1 MQKPVVRPRV
11 GTRGGQG
18 EQTLEV
24 TQVLQATLCNSP
36 APSPG
41 ADIPVSSAPG
51 GPRGGKGPGQAAVMP
66 KGQQQPCLPP
76 SSLPLPPPP
85 CTSACPHGFQGMWSG
100 DIPRQA
106 GGPAHPLCG
115 RFPPGLHTHWVNI
128 RTDEGMGL
136 HSVSSSLKAEI
147 TPRGEDRPATPA
159 HYEGSC

>member
-18 EQTLEV
+18 VQTLGH
-24 TQVLQATLCNSP
+24 
-36 APSPG
+36 PG
-41 ADIPVSSAPG
+41 AAGNTVQQSCSIPWGRHPSQLSPG